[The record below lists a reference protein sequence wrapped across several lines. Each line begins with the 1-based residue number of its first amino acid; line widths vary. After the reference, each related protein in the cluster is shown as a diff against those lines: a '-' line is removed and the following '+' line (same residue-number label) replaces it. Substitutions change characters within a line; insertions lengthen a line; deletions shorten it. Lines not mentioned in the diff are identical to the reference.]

1 MQDQPKPNPE
11 MPETVVVTGFHML
24 HQIRKHVD
32 NEAICKIDLAM
43 FPLPTELAHPLLE
56 RLQQA
61 TQEFLKEKGITAR
74 DPVPVDPEAL
84 EEMRE
89 AVEATRGPLDE
100 AVDEVLANEQ
110 HHNGTGTVH

>member
-1 MQDQPKPNPE
+1 MQDQPNPE
-11 MPETVVVTGFHML
+11 LPETVVVTGFHML

-32 NEAICKIDLAM
+32 NEEICKIDLAM
-43 FPLPTELAHPLLE
+43 FPLPTALAHPLLE
-56 RLQQA
+56 RLQQ
-61 TQEFLKEKGITAR
+61 TVQEFLKEQGISTGA
-74 DPVPVDPEAL
+74 PVPVDPQAL

-110 HHNGTGTVH
+110 HHNGNNSVH